1 MKRFLT
7 VFVVIVAIGIYA
19 VGFRLIGESPEL
31 HSSEVVAN
39 KPVRSLEELGQFG
52 DAFGAINALFASV
65 TVGLVWATFVL
76 QRRELKQVSEHFAE
90 ARRME
95 TLKLLLE
102 GFDSAVAHARSGSAQ
117 GSELL
122 EWVSKEVK
130 EPLVDGSFKKDK
142 GLAWKELLQSQI
154 PNLVPLS
161 GVAECFRAMS
171 GCVGAA
177 TSSQERMTMMA
188 LIRGRVLPSI
198 GPGLITAC
206 AAHFQGDREALAA
219 MDFVFGRLNHDFD
232 EVYMRM
238 RLVHVVGKRPPGKYG
253 THYLDT
259 LN

>member
-1 MKRFLT
+1 MKWL
-7 VFVVIVAIGIYA
+7 IGAGVALGIYA
-19 VGFRLIGESPEL
+19 GWFWFTGTSPEL
-31 HSSEVVAN
+31 HSSDGAAS
-39 KPVRSLEELGQFG
+39 PGVRSLAELGQFG
-52 DAFGAINALFASV
+52 DAFGAINALFAGV

-130 EPLVDGSFKKDK
+130 EPLVNGSFKEDK
-142 GLAWKELLQSQI
+142 GLAWKELMQSEI

-238 RLVHVVGKRPPGKYG
+238 RLVHVVGKRPPGMYG